1 MAIPVPFTQTAITQ
15 RVNRK
20 YESKA
25 DNTVLRHFWVIRLHV
40 FPTLTIPA
48 VNFRGQSA
56 ACFIRA

>member
-25 DNTVLRHFWVIRLHV
+25 DNTVLCATF
-40 FPTLTIPA
+40 
-48 VNFRGQSA
+48 G
-56 ACFIRA
+56 